1 MAGIAGVLFFVFM
14 IARVI
19 LAPDEGDSGDT
30 AVAIAAKFH
39 GHATGIL
46 LDDWAGGIA
55 ALLFVGFA
63 VGLAGA
69 LRDAGARR
77 EPPALAVGGAVA
89 VLSLASVQHAL
100 SATLAF
106 GVADGAQPALTRAL
120 FDLSTMVEATLHLPI
135 ALTLAAASIAALR
148 TGVLSRW
155 LAYAGIGVATLSTA
169 AAGALA
175 HAGILAAGGPLS
187 VLSLMTFL
195 LWTLLAGHAL
205 LRPNPAGSAGALARG
220 SRGGDFS
227 PLASFQQ
234 LVEQE
239 TLKGASALARELPFG
254 TLNRWRVTAG
264 AICAVAP
271 PGREIVRA

>member
-1 MAGIAGVLFFVFM
+1 MTGIAGVLFFVFM

-19 LAPDEGDSGDT
+19 LAPDEGETGDK
-30 AVAIAAKFH
+30 AVAIAAKIH

-55 ALLFVGFA
+55 ALLFVGFT
-63 VGLAGA
+63 VGLARA
-69 LRDAGARR
+69 LRYAGARR
-77 EPPALAVGGAVA
+77 ELSTLAVGGAVA

-148 TGVLSRW
+148 TGVLNRW
-155 LAYAGIGVATLSTA
+155 LAYAGIGVAALSAA

-175 HAGILAAGGPLS
+175 HTGVLAAGGPLS
-187 VLSLMTFL
+187 VLSLMTFV
-195 LWTLLAGHAL
+195 LWTLLAGRAL
-205 LRPNPAGSAGALARG
+205 LRPTALAGSARAM
-220 SRGGDFS
+220 S
-227 PLASFQQ
+227 PTPAH
-234 LVEQE
+234 
-239 TLKGASALARELPFG
+239 AAAHH
-254 TLNRWRVTAG
+254 
-264 AICAVAP
+264 
-271 PGREIVRA
+271 

>member
-19 LAPDEGDSGDT
+19 LAPDEGDTGDT
-30 AVAIAAKFH
+30 AVAIAAKIH

-77 EPPALAVGGAVA
+77 ELPALAVGGAVA

-106 GVADGAQPALTRAL
+106 SVADGAQPALTRAL

-148 TGVLSRW
+148 TGVLNRW
-155 LAYAGIGVATLSTA
+155 LAYAGIGVAGLSTA

-175 HAGILAAGGPLS
+175 HTGILASGGPLS

-195 LWTLLAGHAL
+195 LWTLFAGHAL

-220 SRGGDFS
+220 SRAEPMLDGGRA
-227 PLASFQQ
+227 PAAAA
-234 LVEQE
+234 
-239 TLKGASALARELPFG
+239 TRGASA
-254 TLNRWRVTAG
+254 T
-264 AICAVAP
+264 AVAT
-271 PGREIVRA
+271 AAQH

>member
-19 LAPDEGDSGDT
+19 LAPDEGELGDT
-30 AVAIAAKFH
+30 AGAIAAKIH

-63 VGLAGA
+63 VGLARA

-77 EPPALAVGGAVA
+77 ELPALAVGGAVA
-89 VLSLASVQHAL
+89 VLSLASVQHAV

-106 GVADGAQPALTRAL
+106 SVADGAQPALTRAL

-135 ALTLAAASIAALR
+135 ALTLAAASIAARR
-148 TGVLSRW
+148 TGVLNRW
-155 LAYAGIGVATLSTA
+155 LANAGIGVAALSTA

-175 HAGILAAGGPLS
+175 HTGVLAAGGPLS

-195 LWTLLAGHAL
+195 LWTLLAGRAL
-205 LRPNPAGSAGALARG
+205 LRPNLAGSAGALARS
-220 SRGGDFS
+220 SRGEPGLGGERAPAAAATRGPS
-227 PLASFQQ
+227 
-234 LVEQE
+234 
-239 TLKGASALARELPFG
+239 G
-254 TLNRWRVTAG
+254 T
-264 AICAVAP
+264 AVAT
-271 PGREIVRA
+271 AAHH